1 MAAPPCKGVKKDGTP
16 CRGNGNEQ
24 LDGYCIAHG
33 APEKTRAWRV
43 LGGENSSTAAR
54 ADKRIPER
62 FRPVIQAVTNGI
74 AEVREGTLKP
84 AAYAAICRGAK
95 ILLELYRA
103 ADADMELV
111 RLEEIEAAAAE
122 VSGSHGDLEILDA
135 AAELSAQQE
144 RYRLESLA
152 DQGLLSIEPA
162 PPPANGKT
170 KPSAQPV
177 LTDVRPPPL
186 RLPATEPAPPRTT
199 SNSSKTRCPLC
210 NVYNEYPLRDMLQS
224 ARCNAN
230 RPASGQ
236 CTELDHPPEPARDAL
251 TGLALSQLPS
261 PASNPAPRPRRPW
274 TQPRTPPPSSKTS
287 CARSTRS
294 WTSLK
299 DTYTGRI
306 RRAGPF
312 KYHIASPGA
321 AHYSPPG

>member
-16 CRGNGNEQ
+16 CRGNGNDQ

-122 VSGSHGDLEILDA
+122 VNGSHGDLEILDA
-135 AAELSAQQE
+135 PPNSPPNRSATASNLWPNRVSCPSNQRRRRQT
-144 RYRLESLA
+144 A
-152 DQGLLSIEPA
+152 
-162 PPPANGKT
+162 
-170 KPSAQPV
+170 KPNP
-177 LTDVRPPPL
+177 
-186 RLPATEPAPPRTT
+186 
-199 SNSSKTRCPLC
+199 
-210 NVYNEYPLRDMLQS
+210 
-224 ARCNAN
+224 
-230 RPASGQ
+230 
-236 CTELDHPPEPARDAL
+236 
-251 TGLALSQLPS
+251 LPS
-261 PASNPAPRPRRPW
+261 PFSPMPAAAASA
-274 TQPRTPPPSSKTS
+274 
-287 CARSTRS
+287 
-294 WTSLK
+294 
-299 DTYTGRI
+299 TGN
-306 RRAGPF
+306 
-312 KYHIASPGA
+312 
-321 AHYSPPG
+321 

>member
-16 CRGNGNEQ
+16 CRGNGNDQ

-103 ADADMELV
+103 ADAEMELV

-177 LTDVRPPPL
+177 LTDAGRRSFGYQQQTGPSQDYLEFLKDDVY
-186 RLPATEPAPPRTT
+186 
-199 SNSSKTRCPLC
+199 C
-210 NVYNEYPLRDMLQS
+210 NVYSEYPLRDMLKNLVAMRTDLQ
-224 ARCNAN
+224 AAK
-230 RPASGQ
+230 
-236 CTELDHPPEPARDAL
+236 TELDHPPEPARDAL

-261 PASNPAPRPRRPW
+261 GVEPG
-274 TQPRTPPPSSKTS
+274 PPPTDPGAAPDTAAVLEDKL
-287 CARSTRS
+287 RQVNQILDK
-294 WTSLK
+294 LK
-299 DTYTGRI
+299 DTYTDEYDGLVHKFI
-306 RRAGPF
+306 
-312 KYHIASPGA
+312 
-321 AHYSPPG
+321 

>member
-16 CRGNGNEQ
+16 CRGNGNDQ

-111 RLEEIEAAAAE
+111 RVEEIEAAAAE
-122 VSGSHGDLEILDA
+122 VNGSHGDLEILDA

-152 DQGLLSIEPA
+152 QQGLLSIEPA
-162 PPPANGKT
+162 PPPTNGKT
-170 KPSAQPV
+170 KPSARPV
-177 LTDVRPPPL
+177 LTDAGRRSFGYRELTGYNKDYLEFLKDDVY
-186 RLPATEPAPPRTT
+186 
-199 SNSSKTRCPLC
+199 C
-210 NVYNEYPLRDMLQS
+210 NVYSEYPLRDMLQNLV
-224 ARCNAN
+224 AMRTDLQA
-230 RPASGQ
+230 AK
-236 CTELDHPPEPARDAL
+236 TELDHPPEPARDAL
-251 TGLALSQLPS
+251 TGLALGQ
-261 PASNPAPRPRRPW
+261 
-274 TQPRTPPPSSKTS
+274 PPSCVDPGAQPVDPDAAPNVAADLKD
-287 CARSTRS
+287 RLRLVNEIIDD
-294 WTSLK
+294 LK
-299 DTYTGRI
+299 DTH
-306 RRAGPF
+306 AGEFEGLIF
-312 KYHIASPGA
+312 KYI
-321 AHYSPPG
+321 

>member
-1 MAAPPCKGVKKDGTP
+1 MAAPPCKGVKKDGSP
-16 CRGNGNEQ
+16 CRGNGNDQ

-122 VSGSHGDLEILDA
+122 VNGSHGDLEILDA

-152 DQGLLSIEPA
+152 QQGLLSIEPA
-162 PPPANGKT
+162 PPQSNGKT
-170 KPSAQPV
+170 KPSSQPV
-177 LTDVRPPPL
+177 LTAAGRRSFGYQQLSRP
-186 RLPATEPAPPRTT
+186 LPGLPRI
-199 SNSSKTRCPLC
+199 P
-210 NVYNEYPLRDMLQS
+210 Q
-224 ARCNAN
+224 
-230 RPASGQ
+230 
-236 CTELDHPPEPARDAL
+236 
-251 TGLALSQLPS
+251 
-261 PASNPAPRPRRPW
+261 RR
-274 TQPRTPPPSSKTS
+274 
-287 CARSTRS
+287 
-294 WTSLK
+294 
-299 DTYTGRI
+299 
-306 RRAGPF
+306 
-312 KYHIASPGA
+312 
-321 AHYSPPG
+321 

>member
-122 VSGSHGDLEILDA
+122 VNGSHGDLEILDA
-135 AAELSAQQE
+135 AAERSAQQE

-152 DQGLLSIEPA
+152 DTGSPVHRTRAAAVKRQVQTLCPA
-162 PPPANGKT
+162 R
-170 KPSAQPV
+170 SHRC
-177 LTDVRPPPL
+177 RPPQL
-186 RLPATEPAPPRTT
+186 RLPGTDRLQQGLPRMPQ
-199 SNSSKTRCPLC
+199 RGD
-210 NVYNEYPLRDMLQS
+210 LR
-224 ARCNAN
+224 
-230 RPASGQ
+230 
-236 CTELDHPPEPARDAL
+236 
-251 TGLALSQLPS
+251 
-261 PASNPAPRPRRPW
+261 
-274 TQPRTPPPSSKTS
+274 
-287 CARSTRS
+287 
-294 WTSLK
+294 
-299 DTYTGRI
+299 
-306 RRAGPF
+306 
-312 KYHIASPGA
+312 
-321 AHYSPPG
+321 

>member
-95 ILLELYRA
+95 ILLDLYRA
-103 ADADMELV
+103 ADADMDLV

-122 VSGSHGDLEILDA
+122 VNGSHGDLEILDV

-152 DQGLLSIEPA
+152 EQGLLSIEPA
-162 PPPANGKT
+162 PPPTNGKIQT
-170 KPSAQPV
+170 
-177 LTDVRPPPL
+177 LC
-186 RLPATEPAPPRTT
+186 PAR
-199 SNSSKTRCPLC
+199 SHRCPAAAA
-210 NVYNEYPLRDMLQS
+210 S
-224 ARCNAN
+224 A
-230 RPASGQ
+230 
-236 CTELDHPPEPARDAL
+236 
-251 TGLALSQLPS
+251 TG
-261 PASNPAPRPRRPW
+261 N
-274 TQPRTPPPSSKTS
+274 
-287 CARSTRS
+287 
-294 WTSLK
+294 
-299 DTYTGRI
+299 
-306 RRAGPF
+306 
-312 KYHIASPGA
+312 
-321 AHYSPPG
+321 